1 MASFLEQFTPLPDL
15 NLLHWAQGDGARIR
29 GETSVVIGHGPVP
42 GDCTLSNDSVEQ
54 NYSDNNQNIE
64 PWDLSQL
71 TAEVLLYTEVGNGKI
86 YQDLSR
92 YIKCYP
98 SYVTSLEFRS

>member
-1 MASFLEQFTPLPDL
+1 MPFYYVSY
-15 NLLHWAQGDGARIR
+15 
-29 GETSVVIGHGPVP
+29 
-42 GDCTLSNDSVEQ
+42 GDCTLSNDSVESNKQ

-71 TAEVLLYTEVGNGKI
+71 TAEVLLYTEVVNGKI

-92 YIKCYP
+92 CIKCYP